1 MAKRLF
7 DIVFALAATIVTLPL
22 IAIACLLIWLQDG
35 HSPLYRGLRVGRDGR
50 DFRMI
55 KLRTMVADGD
65 RLGGSSTA
73 TSDSRLT
80 ALGKALR
87 RYKLDELPQFWNVL
101 TGDMSVV
108 GPRPNVRGGVD
119 RYTREELELLAVR
132 PGITDLASIVFSDEG
147 EILEGS
153 SDADALYD
161 AVIRP
166 WKNRLALTYVFNR
179 SLPLDLQLIW
189 LTVVSLS
196 SKVSALQGVAR
207 ILKGLGADEELRRI
221 CSRMEPLPHGLPPG
235 SPARLAIR

>member
-7 DIVFALAATIVTLPL
+7 DIFFALAVTIVTLPL

-153 SDADALYD
+153 SDPDALYD

>member
-7 DIVFALAATIVTLPL
+7 DIFFALAVTIVTLPL

-153 SDADALYD
+153 SDPDALYD

-166 WKNRLALTYVFNR
+166 WKNRLALTYIFNR

-207 ILKGLGADEELRRI
+207 ILKGLGADAELRRI